1 MTPLGSSHLLSPCV
15 VPIPLLYALHI
26 PLNPTELSCCHGSN
40 KSALESNRLGF
51 KFGPCHF
58 IAFDKLLNL
67 SEAPIPKELLPR
79 VGRGEL
85 CAEAS
90 TQQMLHKQ

>member
-1 MTPLGSSHLLSPCV
+1 MTPLGSSHLLSPPL

-40 KSALESNRLGF
+40 KPALESNTLGF

-58 IAFDKLLNL
+58 IAFDKLLNF
-67 SEAPIPKELLPR
+67 SEAQIPQRASSRGGE
-79 VGRGEL
+79 GR
-85 CAEAS
+85 AVSRA
-90 TQQMLHKQ
+90 